1 MEILELQIFTNKQ
14 WLIGF
19 IIISIVGSISRIMYN
34 WKHTPKD
41 VDFKST
47 LFYVFF
53 GLVVCFFGEIF
64 LKAFEF
70 QKYRIFLM
78 VASFFSENLL
88 GKLVKN
94 EENIIDKMFKKS
106 EKFTDNEK

>member
-1 MEILELQIFTNKQ
+1 MEILELQIFQNKQ

-19 IIISIVGSISRIMYN
+19 IIISIVGSVSRIIYN
-34 WKHTPKD
+34 WKYSPKE
-41 VDFKST
+41 VTYKNAG
-47 LFYVFF
+47 FYVFF
-53 GLVVCFFGEIF
+53 GLVVCFFGELF

-78 VASFFSENLL
+78 VASFFSENIL

-94 EENIIDKMFKKS
+94 ESEFIDKIFSKTDKL
-106 EKFTDNEK
+106 TDNEK